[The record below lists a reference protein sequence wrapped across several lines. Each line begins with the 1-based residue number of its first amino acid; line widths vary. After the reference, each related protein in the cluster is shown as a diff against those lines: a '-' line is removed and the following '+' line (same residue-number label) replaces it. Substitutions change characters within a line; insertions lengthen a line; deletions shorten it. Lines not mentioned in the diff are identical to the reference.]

1 MEWIQV
7 PEEGLSLR
15 EIRRLT
21 NRAVNLSADV
31 EQAAAAILEDVRAN
45 GDEAVRRLTKKF
57 DGADLQ
63 DFRVT
68 EEEIDEAVASVGE
81 DLMAVLR
88 EAKENIEA
96 YHKEQVRKSW
106 IREFRPGVR
115 LGEQYEPIQ
124 RVGVYVPGGRAAY
137 PSTVLM
143 DTVPAVVAGCP
154 SIAMATPPGRDGKV
168 NPNILA
174 AAKVA
179 GVKEIYKVGGAQA
192 IAMLAYGTETVE
204 PVFKIAGPGNAFVAM
219 AKRLVYGTVGID
231 MIAGPSEVCCV
242 ADGSANPK
250 WIAADLLSQAEHDPR
265 AAVFLITTDAE
276 FGKAVQAEMEI
287 QMKQLPR
294 YEIIKRSVGD
304 YAKAFLCR
312 DAAQCFDV
320 VNKIAPEHLE
330 IELPDP
336 EIYLPLVKNAGAIF
350 VGKYTS
356 EPLGDYMAGPNHT
369 LPTSGTAAFS
379 SPLGVY
385 DFVKHSS
392 VEIYTE
398 EAFRKIS
405 RKVQLFA
412 QAEGLGAHAHAME
425 VRDED

>member
-7 PEEGLSLR
+7 PEEGLSLQ

-96 YHKEQVRKSW
+96 YHREQVRKSW

-174 AAKVA
+174 AARVA

-276 FGKAVQAEMEI
+276 FGKAVQAEMEV

>member
-1 MEWIQV
+1 MEWIKV
-7 PEEGLSLR
+7 PEEGLTLR
-15 EIRRLT
+15 EVRRLT
-21 NRAVNLSADV
+21 NRSVNLSAEV
-31 EQAAAAILEDVRAN
+31 ERAAAAILEDVRLH
-45 GDEAVRRLTKKF
+45 GDEAVRRLTKQF
-57 DGADLQ
+57 DGADLA
-63 DFRVT
+63 DFRVS
-68 EEEIDEAVASVGE
+68 EEEIEEAAAAVG
-81 DLMAVLR
+81 DDFLAVLR

-96 YHKEQVRKSW
+96 YHREQVRASW
-106 IREFRPGVR
+106 IKEFRPGVR

-168 NPNILA
+168 HPNILA
-174 AAKVA
+174 AAYVA
-179 GVKEIYKVGGAQA
+179 GVKEIYKAGGAQA
-192 IAMLAYGTETVE
+192 VAMLAYGTETVE

-242 ADGSANPK
+242 ADGSANPE

-265 AAVFLITTDAE
+265 AAVFLITTDAA
-276 FGKAVQAEMEI
+276 FGRAVEAEMEA
-287 QMKQLPR
+287 QMKELPR
-294 YEIIKRSVGD
+294 CEIIRSSVGD

-336 EIYLPLVKNAGAIF
+336 ERYLPLVKNAGAIF
-350 VGKYTS
+350 LGKFTS
-356 EPLGDYMAGPNHT
+356 EPIGDYMAGPNHT

-398 EAFRKIS
+398 EAFRQIS
-405 RKVQLFA
+405 AKVQRFA
-412 QAEGLGAHAHAME
+412 RAEGLEAHARAME
-425 VRDED
+425 VRDEG

>member
-174 AAKVA
+174 AARVA

-276 FGKAVQAEMEI
+276 FGKAVQAEMEV

-294 YEIIKRSVGD
+294 YEIIKSSVGD

-312 DAAQCFDV
+312 DADQCFDV

-336 EIYLPLVKNAGAIF
+336 ESYLPLVKNAGAIF

>member
-45 GDEAVRRLTKKF
+45 GNEAVRRLTKKF

-276 FGKAVQAEMEI
+276 FGKAVQAEMEV

-294 YEIIKRSVGD
+294 YEIIKSSVGD

-336 EIYLPLVKNAGAIF
+336 ESYLPLVKNAGAIF

>member
-1 MEWIQV
+1 
-7 PEEGLSLR
+7 
-15 EIRRLT
+15 
-21 NRAVNLSADV
+21 
-31 EQAAAAILEDVRAN
+31 
-45 GDEAVRRLTKKF
+45 
-57 DGADLQ
+57 
-63 DFRVT
+63 
-68 EEEIDEAVASVGE
+68 
-81 DLMAVLR
+81 
-88 EAKENIEA
+88 
-96 YHKEQVRKSW
+96 
-106 IREFRPGVR
+106 
-115 LGEQYEPIQ
+115 
-124 RVGVYVPGGRAAY
+124 
-137 PSTVLM
+137 M

-168 NPNILA
+168 HPNILA
-174 AAKVA
+174 AAYVA
-179 GVKEIYKVGGAQA
+179 GVKEIYKAGGAQA
-192 IAMLAYGTETVE
+192 VAMLAYGTETVE

-265 AAVFLITTDAE
+265 AAVFLITTDAA
-276 FGKAVQAEMEI
+276 FGRAVEAEMEA
-287 QMKQLPR
+287 QMKELPR
-294 YEIIKRSVGD
+294 CEIIRSSVGD

-336 EIYLPLVKNAGAIF
+336 ERYLPLVKNAGAIF
-350 VGKYTS
+350 LGKFTS
-356 EPLGDYMAGPNHT
+356 EPIGDYMAGPNHT

-398 EAFRKIS
+398 EAFRQIS
-405 RKVQLFA
+405 AKVQRFA
-412 QAEGLGAHAHAME
+412 RAEGLEAHARAME
-425 VRDED
+425 VRDEG

>member
-1 MEWIQV
+1 MEWITV
-7 PEEGLSLR
+7 PEEGLTLR
-15 EIRRLT
+15 KVRRMT

-31 EQAAAAILEDVRAN
+31 ERAAAAILEDVRQN
-45 GDEAVRRLTKKF
+45 GDEAVRRLTKQF
-57 DGADLQ
+57 DGADLA
-63 DFRVT
+63 DFRVS
-68 EEEIDEAVASVGE
+68 EEEIEEAVAGVGE
-81 DLMAVLR
+81 DFLAVLR
-88 EAKENIEA
+88 EAKDNIET
-96 YHKEQVRKSW
+96 YHREQVRKSW
-106 IREFRPGVR
+106 IKEFRPGVR

-124 RVGVYVPGGRAAY
+124 RVGVYVPGGRATY

-154 SIAMATPPGRDGKV
+154 SIAMTTPPGKDGKV

-174 AAKVA
+174 AAYVA
-179 GVKEIYKVGGAQA
+179 GVKEIYKVGGAQG

-265 AAVFLITTDAE
+265 AAVFLITTDAA
-276 FGKAVQAEMEI
+276 FGKEVQAEMEA
-287 QMKQLPR
+287 QMQALPR
-294 YEIIKRSVGD
+294 YEIMKQSVGD

-336 EIYLPLVKNAGAIF
+336 EQYLPLVKNAGAIF
-350 VGKYTS
+350 LGKYTS
-356 EPLGDYMAGPNHT
+356 EPIGDYMAGPNHT

-398 EAFRKIS
+398 EAFRRIS
-405 RKVQLFA
+405 KKVQRFA
-412 QAEGLGAHAHAME
+412 LAEGLGAHAHAME